1 MADTRREQG
10 ARVDDEPRLRRHG
23 LRRFGESSSNDFG
36 EDPEDVR
43 AQTLTTVEEMR
54 DAAPGARI
62 IGLSTIW
69 NDETDLA
76 QTVLGKLS
84 DAGVPG

>member
-10 ARVDDEPRLRRHG
+10 ARVDDEPR
-23 LRRFGESSSNDFG
+23 
-36 EDPEDVR
+36 
-43 AQTLTTVEEMR
+43 LTTVEEMR

-76 QTVLGKLS
+76 QTGLGKLS